1 MLEQRY
7 ELLNHIND
15 ATAKPLTALA
25 FVWLGLLVLELTR
38 GLSRPLEI
46 LGYVIWGLF
55 VADFAIEFIIAPHKL
70 TYLRKNALTAVSLLV
85 PAVRVLRV
93 LRVFRSLWVLR
104 VARTARAAR
113 SVRLV
118 RVLSS
123 VNRGVRA
130 TSAFL
135 GRRGAGYVAAATIL
149 VVFTGAAGMSAFESP
164 RALREAGFDPAS
176 QPGLGYGE
184 AVWWTAMIMTT
195 MGSQYWPQT
204 AEGRVL
210 CFFLS
215 LYAFAVFGY
224 LTATIASYFVAKESD
239 ATRAPAAA
247 GVEGDVVRR
256 ILAELAA
263 LRREVA
269 GRAEGRAYQPAPGR
283 GTDEEPPAGGSGTP
297 RG

>member
-1 MLEQRY
+1 M
-7 ELLNHIND
+7 
-15 ATAKPLTALA
+15 TALA

-38 GLSRPLEI
+38 GLTRPLEI

-55 VADFAIEFIIAPHKL
+55 VIDFVIEFTIAPHKL
-70 TYLRKNALTAVSLLV
+70 TYLRRNVLTGLSLLL

-93 LRVFRSLWVLR
+93 LRVFRSLWLLR
-104 VARTARAAR
+104 AARTARAAR

-149 VVFTGAAGMSAFESP
+149 VTFAGAAGMSAFESP
-164 RALREAGFDPAS
+164 QALREAGFDPAARD
-176 QPGLGYGE
+176 GLRGYGE

-204 AEGRVL
+204 VEGRVL

-224 LTATIASYFVAKESD
+224 LTATIASFFVAKESQ
-239 ATRAPAAA
+239 ATGATAEAA
-247 GVEGDVVRR
+247 GASARAGR
-256 ILAELAA
+256 ILDELAA
-263 LRREVA
+263 LRNEVA
-269 GRAEGRAYQPAPGR
+269 ALAQQRQGPA
-283 GTDEEPPAGGSGTP
+283 
-297 RG
+297 